1 MQRTVAIAVW
11 LGGTAGRGHL
21 SGVLRYANRKGWN
34 IQFLQNL
41 TEMNASTFQD
51 AVRIGASGLITSLN
65 PASDEAI
72 RLIRE
77 SKIPFVSIDHPEY
90 VDNRANSGIIY
101 NDHYRI
107 GSLAAEHLLRLG
119 KFNAY
124 GFVRN
129 CLNLQW
135 ANTRERGFTETLRA
149 NGIRTHVLATKNPNA
164 PLSCLPPREE
174 LVAWLKT
181 LPKPAAVMTPNDF
194 MSSDVHNACS
204 SLGFDVPDSVAILGA
219 DNDEVLCENLRP
231 PMSSIAV
238 DFNAQGY
245 AAAEMLDRLMERH
258 RTRKVVVCPG
268 CTIVVRESTRP
279 LSPAVALVNRALA
292 YISENACKGCQ
303 ARDIGIRLG
312 VSRRLLDLRFR
323 EITGT
328 SIRAEIERVRMENV
342 RRLLATTGR
351 PVGSIA
357 ASCGYP
363 NVNHLGKLFRMRF
376 GQSMSDY
383 RRNVRSKAG
392 QETGMR

>member
-21 SGVLRYANRKGWN
+21 AGVLRYANRRDWN

-41 TEMNASTFQD
+41 TEMKAATFEE
-51 AVRIGASGLITSLN
+51 AVRNGTSGLITSLN
-65 PASDEAI
+65 PASDEAV
-72 RLIRE
+72 RLIRG

-90 VDNRANSGIIY
+90 VDNRPNSGIIY

-107 GSLAAEHLLRLG
+107 GKLAAEHLLQMGR
-119 KFNAY
+119 FNAY

-129 CLNLQW
+129 CLKLQW
-135 ANTRERGFTETLRA
+135 AANRERGFRETLRA
-149 NGIRTHVLATKNPNA
+149 NGIRLQTLATENPSD
-164 PLSCLPPREE
+164 PLSCLPSRDE
-174 LVAWLKT
+174 LNAWLRS

-194 MSSDVHNACS
+194 MSSDVHNACT
-204 SLGFDVPDSVAILGA
+204 SLGFAVPDSVAILGA

-268 CTIVVRESTRP
+268 CTIVARESTRP

-292 YISENACKGCQ
+292 YISENACNGCQ
-303 ARDIGIRLG
+303 AGDIGPRLG

-323 EITGT
+323 QITGT
-328 SIRAEIERVRMENV
+328 SIRTEIERIRMENV
-342 RRLLATTGR
+342 RRLLANTRR
-351 PVGSIA
+351 PVGGIA

-363 NVNHLGKLFRMRF
+363 NANHLGKLFRKRF
-376 GQSMSDY
+376 GLTMSDY
-383 RRNVRSKAG
+383 RRNAQSTAG
-392 QETGMR
+392 QGTGTH